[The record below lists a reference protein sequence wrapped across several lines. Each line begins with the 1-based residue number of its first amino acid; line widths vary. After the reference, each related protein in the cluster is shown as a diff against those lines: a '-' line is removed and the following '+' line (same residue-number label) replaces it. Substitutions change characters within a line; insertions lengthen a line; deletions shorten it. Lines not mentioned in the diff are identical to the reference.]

1 MEERKGAAVH
11 TIQEQHIR
19 ILQHK
24 RHRLQQWQIIQL
36 LKEATPYFLLTRCL
50 NSTSLIGHHTHT
62 LHFSLLPISSLYDYF
77 LKSILFSPLYD
88 LDFMQGGFG
97 SDDKM
102 QSVELDSTGSTCWIL
117 RSKINTR
124 WISHQRRHLD
134 LPHCSWVLYQS
145 LSIIILFNNIII
157 IYYS

>member
-1 MEERKGAAVH
+1 M
-11 TIQEQHIR
+11 
-19 ILQHK
+19 
-24 RHRLQQWQIIQL
+24 QQR
-36 LKEATPYFLLTRCL
+36 KEATPYFLLTRWP
-50 NSTSLIGHHTHT
+50 NSTSLIGRHSHTH
-62 LHFSLLPISSLYDYF
+62 FSFNSLDLYNF
-77 LKSILFSPLYD
+77 LKSIHFYPQTHERSD
-88 LDFMQGGFG
+88 LDFVQGGVG
-97 SDDKM
+97 SYDKM
-102 QSVELDSTGSTCWIL
+102 QSVELDSTGSACWIL